1 MAYAARV
8 RAFVYTYRTYN
19 SRIVLAA
26 AAMMASAAVGS
37 CLNTTEEPPI
47 GAGFNST

>member
-8 RAFVYTYRTYN
+8 RAFAYTYRTYN
-19 SRIVLAA
+19 PRIVLA